1 VDLTLQPP
9 ARPVHASVELAAY
22 RLVQEALTNARR
34 HAPDA
39 PVAVRVVAEGSEV
52 LVEVV
57 NSPSGSIPAPRTPAD
72 RSGFGLVGMRERVRM
87 LGGRLDAGPT
97 DGGGF
102 ALTARLPLELP
113 VAP

>member
-1 VDLTLQPP
+1 M
-9 ARPVHASVELAAY
+9 HASVELAAY

-34 HAPDA
+34 HAPGA
-39 PVAVRVVAEGSEV
+39 PVDVRVVGDDADV
-52 LVEVV
+52 VVEVV
-57 NSPSGSIPAPRTPAD
+57 NSPSSAIPAPRSPID
-72 RSGFGLVGMRERVRM
+72 GSGFGLVGMRERVRM
-87 LGGRLDAGPT
+87 LGGRLEAGPT